1 MTHLHRYVAD
11 LGDTWLP
18 TMCSG
23 DGLSVERM
31 LHAQKARAFAEQE
44 DNRLSSLI
52 PAPQEFH
59 KEIRLMQV
67 RLQIDMDNCDDY
79 RISPMTIYSMV

>member
-1 MTHLHRYVAD
+1 MHGEFGRHLVTNNVQWR
-11 LGDTWLP
+11 
-18 TMCSG
+18 C
-23 DGLSVERM
+23 VERM

-67 RLQIDMDNCDDY
+67 RLQIDMDN
-79 RISPMTIYSMV
+79 